1 MIIGSYSLDP
11 RRIVTA
17 NYTVAKGNLYLFK
30 IGYVIGS
37 ELMDITQIGRKKECI
52 EWLELANT
60 VIGKGPLIDAI
71 SNHNLDDEID
81 DDDDDTPTAKRKI
94 GFSS

>member
-11 RRIVTA
+11 RRILTA

-37 ELMDITQIGRKKECI
+37 EIVDIAQMGSKKECI
-52 EWLELANT
+52 QWLELADT

-71 SNHNLDDEID
+71 SSHYLNDEIED
-81 DDDDDTPTAKRKI
+81 EDVPTATRQI
-94 GFSS
+94 GFNV